1 VLPSHRHSSFQLLSD
16 TSSILSGFLQP
27 AQCGK
32 AVEQGGSL
40 PVCLSICVQ
49 RAALKAP
56 PPFGRTLSF
65 PKSATRLCKVRTP
78 AVALHLKPGFALYIY
93 QCFPGFNCIFIA
105 LKSRT
110 CVFKPRTKLH
120 LKFVR
125 DLYAKV
131 ATMGVRLRGGLGS
144 RR

>member
-1 VLPSHRHSSFQLLSD
+1 MSEVFRPSVRITND
-16 TSSILSGFLQP
+16 
-27 AQCGK
+27 
-32 AVEQGGSL
+32 
-40 PVCLSICVQ
+40 
-49 RAALKAP
+49 
-56 PPFGRTLSF
+56 
-65 PKSATRLCKVRTP
+65 KSAS
-78 AVALHLKPGFALYIY
+78 VALHLKPGFALYIY